1 MNISM
6 RNTTTNK
13 TLLIG
18 AVLLSATLAASS
30 ANAGGYA
37 YNGNRSSQA
46 VYDYARVLSAE
57 PIVRYVTVRTPVRE
71 CWEETEYYTVNHHPA
86 HIGGKTILGAIIGGV
101 VGHQFGGGSGKRVA
115 TVAGSLIG
123 ASVANAAAHRNAGY
137 GSTEYSR
144 PVKRCETHYQSHE
157 EERIDGYRVIYSYR
171 GQKYSTRMPDNPGK
185 RLRVRVDIR
194 PAA

>member
-1 MNISM
+1 MNISI

-18 AVLLSATLAASS
+18 ALLLAGMLATTS

-57 PIVRYVTVRTPVRE
+57 PIVRYVTVRTPVKE
-71 CWEETEYYTVNHHPA
+71 CWEETEYYTVDHHPA
-86 HIGGKTILGAIIGGV
+86 RIGGKTILGAIIGGV
-101 VGHQFGGGSGKRVA
+101 VGHQFGGGSGKNVA

-123 ASVANAAAHRNAGY
+123 ASVANDAAHRSAGY
-137 GSTEYSR
+137 GRKEYSR
-144 PVKRCETHYQSHE
+144 PVTRCETSYRSHE
-157 EERIDGYRVIYSYR
+157 EERVDGYRVIYSYH
-171 GQKYSTRMPDNPGK
+171 GQKYSTRMPNDPGK
-185 RLRVRVDIR
+185 RLRIRVDIR